1 MVVMVGWAVTVAWA
15 VFISGDGGWAVAC
28 LVGGGGGLACV
39 GCDCGLGDVDG
50 GLGGV
55 DWR

>member
-28 LVGGGGGLACV
+28 LVGGGGGL
-39 GCDCGLGDVDG
+39 
-50 GLGGV
+50 GGV
-55 DWR
+55 FFLSVVVVG